1 VSRVPVKP
9 RAKKAS
15 AVTHIADALKRT
27 PGKRAPKRAVAVEK
41 EAPRR
46 VSASAPLKKARMD
59 ISRPSPEE
67 LEATRALRAAVG
79 VRDAEDAA
87 AKRKARA
94 LKEHN
99 QVLPVHIT
107 RADHARSVRDLHAA
121 IDRQER
127 GDVGD
132 AKDYAAENAAARR
145 RESFETWLAVG
156 LAFAVVIAIAVFM
169 TVWG

>member
-1 VSRVPVKP
+1 
-9 RAKKAS
+9 
-15 AVTHIADALKRT
+15 
-27 PGKRAPKRAVAVEK
+27 
-41 EAPRR
+41 
-46 VSASAPLKKARMD
+46 MD
-59 ISRPSPEE
+59 IQPASPEE

-87 AKRKARA
+87 AERKARA
-94 LKEHN
+94 LKAHDRA
-99 QVLPVHIT
+99 VPVHVT

-121 IDRQER
+121 IDRSER
-127 GDVGD
+127 GDVGE